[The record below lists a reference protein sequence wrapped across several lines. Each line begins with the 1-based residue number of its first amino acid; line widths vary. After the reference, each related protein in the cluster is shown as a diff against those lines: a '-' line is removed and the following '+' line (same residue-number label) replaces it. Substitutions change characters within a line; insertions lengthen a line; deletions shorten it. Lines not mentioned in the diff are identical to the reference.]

1 MGDKNLNNYVKTHV
15 LDLNIKS
22 LPANYKEVLSNIFKN
37 MASIDDKQI
46 KTDFKNILLEFD
58 QKNPNGRYN
67 FCDEGKYNKW
77 IQPLIN
83 YWKIIEYMYEYGFNK
98 LIKDNCELN
107 YIGDV
112 KYYFILWLFSIHKYE
127 KLLEGVDP
135 QKKIYDSF
143 CNFLRGYQLSLDIII
158 QVLLNVNSTSETC
171 NSYQKALQKFAKV
184 NDESIE
190 LIKQS
195 LEKKDYETMTKI
207 LIYIVKGSLEK
218 IFSDITAKNVVRIT
232 QDKLMRINTIEKQD
246 DIIRNISSKLE
257 EIHNKP
263 EIVRQ
268 DIREV
273 DKVLSQGKI
282 QHHPS
287 RYNSLT
293 INTLRCCPNKLHNVD
308 NREML
313 DGTSNTEKSYEKNNR
328 DISFSHDK
336 ERSHKRSDKKRS
348 HGKSDKK
355 RSHKRSD
362 KERSHGK
369 SDKKRSH
376 ERSSKERSHGRS
388 DKGRLHERSDKERS
402 YERSSKERSRKRSN
416 KERSRKRSSKERSH
430 GRSSKEKSH
439 KRDSKGRLHER
450 DDKGILNGI
459 SKAQLQN
466 ERNQTLRNNGI
477 DCCPLGLRNP
487 TKGSQRRN
495 KLSYKEGISSYKIK
509 YPCCPKTLNK

>member
-355 RSHKRSD
+355 RSH
-362 KERSHGK
+362 
-369 SDKKRSH
+369 